1 MKIRTKINKSYP
13 DDYSINV
20 RAVFNDG
27 SIMGL
32 FNLYPKRDKF
42 IRWYENDTYS
52 GNFKTIKEAKEFAK
66 IIPEVVN
73 REREVEYE
81 QYNK

>member
-1 MKIRTKINKSYP
+1 MKIISKHNKSYP
-13 DDYSINV
+13 DDTSIQIQ
-20 RAVFNDG
+20 AVFDDG